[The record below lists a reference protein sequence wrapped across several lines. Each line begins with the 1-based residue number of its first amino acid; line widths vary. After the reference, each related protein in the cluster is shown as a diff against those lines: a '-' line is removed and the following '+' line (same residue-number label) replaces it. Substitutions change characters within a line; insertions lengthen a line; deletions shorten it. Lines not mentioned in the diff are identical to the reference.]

1 MKNQEWFRRTTWSP
15 DAERDF
21 YERLNRARP
30 SNKAQYL
37 RIQALHLAEA
47 GQADAALNLL
57 NRLFTQFPEL
67 VQLAAA
73 HSQAAQC
80 HEHLG
85 NTDEA
90 VREYRLALEVQKGFP
105 NVDPGTRL
113 EFPWFIVMK
122 QLEPLYDEALSILES
137 AHIVFPVQ
145 AFKAA
150 AIRAFVAR
158 ARQSQAQASQYAVE
172 ALRAAGVEESQFRYH
187 RTLGLVGP
195 EYEHVIEQ
203 LAELAAA

>member
-1 MKNQEWFRRTTWSP
+1 MKNEEWFRRTTWSP

-21 YERLNRARP
+21 FERLNRARAP
-30 SNKAQYL
+30 NKAQYL

-47 GQADAALNLL
+47 GHAHAALNLL
-57 NRLFTQFPEL
+57 DRLFAEFPDL
-67 VQLAAA
+67 VQLAIA

-90 VREYRLALEVQKGFP
+90 IREYRLALEVQERFP

-113 EFPWFIVMK
+113 EFPWFVVMK
-122 QLEPLYDEALSILES
+122 KLEPLYDEALSILES
-137 AHIVFPVQ
+137 AHIAFPVQ
-145 AFKAA
+145 VFKAA

-158 ARQSQAQASQYAVE
+158 ERQSQAQASQFAVE
-172 ALRAAGVEESQFRYH
+172 ALRAAGVEESEFRYH